1 MVPCVFFPATFSS
14 VAAVFSFAA
23 SAATDTRSDAALAV
37 TANGPA
43 VKLLLPHM
51 RPTAGGEL
59 FSTRAAAAALAAAC
73 AIAFLLRMGMRFF
86 APGLGLGPGPIRAPP
101 LPPPWARPTPGMR
114 REK

>member
-1 MVPCVFFPATFSS
+1 MVPCIFFPATFSS
-14 VAAVFSFAA
+14 VAVVFSYVAA
-23 SAATDTRSDAALAV
+23 SAATVTRSDAALAV

-51 RPTAGGEL
+51 RPAAGCEL

-73 AIAFLLRMGMRFF
+73 AIAFLLRMRFF

-101 LPPPWARPTPGMR
+101 LPPPWARPTPGMS